1 MLLSVWLLFLF
12 DHPDILRFNVCS
24 QCTEHFE
31 VDEEHALG
39 TAFGFEEGAFVAIE
53 ETTDDL
59 DAVTLFQFHFVGME
73 VGDVV
78 FHLGGGVDEAF
89 HLAGGDL
96 EDFVFA
102 VQLLVA
108 VGDEGV
114 GVLHGV
120 ELAEG
125 GIDEEG
131 VGNEGTF
138 HDDFLSLDGRV
149 GGSHGAIDA
158 ESGLL
163 QG

>member
-1 MLLSVWLLFLF
+1 
-12 DHPDILRFNVCS
+12 
-24 QCTEHFE
+24 
-31 VDEEHALG
+31 
-39 TAFGFEEGAFVAIE
+39 
-53 ETTDDL
+53 
-59 DAVTLFQFHFVGME
+59 ME

-78 FHLGGGVDEAF
+78 LHLGGGVDEAF

-96 EDFVFA
+96 ENFVFA

-108 VGDEGV
+108 VGDERV
-114 GVLHGV
+114 GILHGV

-138 HDDFLSLDGRV
+138 HEDFLSLDGRV

-158 ESGLL
+158 ESGFL